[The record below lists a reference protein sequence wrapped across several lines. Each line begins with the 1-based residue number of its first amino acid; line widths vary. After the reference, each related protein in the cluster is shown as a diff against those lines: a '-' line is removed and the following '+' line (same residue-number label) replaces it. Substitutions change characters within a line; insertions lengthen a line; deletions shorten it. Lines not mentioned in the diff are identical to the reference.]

1 VEYALLLATF
11 ALVMAGGLEAG
22 IAGGIVLAAL
32 HFAYRWGPGLTPP
45 MHVY

>member
-32 HFAYRWGPGLTPP
+32 HFAYR
-45 MHVY
+45 